1 MEMITK
7 KCSMCKRSF
16 ITNSKLSNICS
27 ECFDEANKI
36 KKIEIPVEEIDVPKI
51 CYDLGLITGRIT
63 ALFYALLDA
72 ASESEDIKALESAV
86 ENNIAF
92 LHNTANYI
100 LTYTMNKEKK
110 Q

>member
-1 MEMITK
+1 MKVITK
-7 KCSMCKRSF
+7 KCRMCNKSF
-16 ITNSKLSNICS
+16 ITSSILSDICS
-27 ECFDEANKI
+27 ECFDDATKI
-36 KKIEIPVEEIDVPKI
+36 KKIKIQVEEVNVSKI

-72 ASESEDIKALESAV
+72 VSESEDIKALESAV